1 MRGESEDNMTRAN
14 KEILRVY
21 RKLNREFD
29 SSMTYP
35 DWVARRLK
43 VLSKSDISLKNWR
56 TLVNSVCR

>member
-21 RKLNREFD
+21 RQLNREFD
-29 SSMTYP
+29 RSMTYP

-56 TLVNSVCR
+56 TLVNSICR

>member
-21 RKLNREFD
+21 RQLNREFD
-29 SSMTYP
+29 ISMTYP

-56 TLVNSVCR
+56 ALVNSICR